1 MFGAVPSSRPDCSTA
16 DYETAYDTR
25 MRVEKLSPTV
35 FTQLDDGTGVLLN
48 LETLV
53 YYSLNRTAVSIWQR
67 IENEPSVPIEALVQV
82 TCDRFNVLD
91 HGVVRREIEGFVGR
105 LQLLRLV
112 RLNHEPA
119 DSLRP
124 G

>member
-1 MFGAVPSSRPDCSTA
+1 
-16 DYETAYDTR
+16 

-48 LETLV
+48 LETLA

-67 IENEPSVPIEALVQV
+67 IENEPSVPIESLIQV

-91 HGVVRREIEGFVGR
+91 HAVVQREIEHFVGR
-105 LQLLRLV
+105 LQQLRLV
-112 RLNHEPA
+112 RLHH
-119 DSLRP
+119 
-124 G
+124 